1 MDADRSS
8 DGQPATT
15 EDQRGED
22 HPADPGA
29 VDEAAEEAEALQQPQ
44 AGA

>member
-1 MDADRSS
+1 MDADRSD

-22 HPADPGA
+22 HPADEAA
-29 VDEAAEEAEALQQPQ
+29 VDEAAEEADALGHPPS
-44 AGA
+44 GA